1 MLSNKF
7 SQYLTFLL
15 LAGFLIIA
23 GCSKSNDQRE
33 FEDQSLSA
41 PSNYTATPTQGEITN
56 NDPDDWR
63 ISPMY
68 RGLINIGTGIS
79 SFQPPYP
86 NPMDFNQ
93 NLTINIYLSNVDNLD
108 RLEVYSF
115 ETVSETGK
123 PPIRVY
129 DNISSPSLVTI
140 QLNGQEISGKSGGS
154 QANGLYRIRILDGDL
169 NVVTYGDIKIGLE

>member
-1 MLSNKF
+1 MLSNNF
-7 SQYLTFLL
+7 FQYPTLL
-15 LAGFLIIA
+15 LIAGFLIVA

-33 FEDQSLSA
+33 FENQSLST
-41 PSNYTATPTQGEITN
+41 PSNFTTTPTQGEITD

-63 ISPMY
+63 VSPMY

-93 NLTINIYLSNVDNLD
+93 NITINIYLSNIDNLD

-115 ETVSETGK
+115 ETVSEAGK
-123 PPIRVY
+123 PPIAIR

-140 QLNGQEISGKSGGS
+140 QLSGQEISGPSGGS

-169 NVVTYGDIKIGLE
+169 NVVTYGDIKIGPE

>member
-1 MLSNKF
+1 MFSNRVF
-7 SQYLTFLL
+7 PYLTILF
-15 LAGFLIIA
+15 LAGFLLVA
-23 GCSKSNDQRE
+23 GCSKSDDQRE
-33 FEDQSLSA
+33 FENQSLSA
-41 PSNYTATPTQGEITN
+41 PNDFTVTPTEGEVTD

-93 NLTINIYLSNVDNLD
+93 DLTINIYLSNIDNLD
-108 RLEVYSF
+108 RIEVYSF
-115 ETVSETGK
+115 EFVSDAGK
-123 PPIRVY
+123 PPITVR
-129 DNISSPSLVTI
+129 DDISSPSLVT
-140 QLNGQEISGKSGGS
+140 LRVNGQEISGKSGGT

-169 NVVTYGDIKIGLE
+169 NVITYGDIKIGTE

>member
-1 MLSNKF
+1 MLSDKF
-7 SQYLTFLL
+7 YLHLIIIF
-15 LAGFLIIA
+15 LAGFLIVA

-33 FEDQSLSA
+33 FEDQSLST
-41 PSNYTATPTQGEITN
+41 PSNFTATPTQGEITD

-93 NLTINIYLSNVDNLD
+93 NLTINIYLGNIDNIS
-108 RLEVYSF
+108 RIEVYSF
-115 ETVSETGK
+115 ESVSEAGK
-123 PPIRVY
+123 PPIAVR

-140 QLNGQEISGKSGGS
+140 PLNGQEISGQSGGS

-169 NVVTYGDIKIGLE
+169 NVITYGDIKIGSE